1 MLALIPLRGGSK
13 GIPKKN
19 IKMLAGKPL
28 CQWAIEAAREAL
40 IFDRIIVSTDSR
52 EIADIVH
59 DWNGTKVDIMIRP
72 EELAQDDTPTEK
84 VMLHIAET
92 EAFHTMCLIQATCPL
107 TAPNDFRA
115 ARAKFLSWG
124 CDSMLTVTELR
135 KFVWEPVFEGLVS
148 PINYDPRNRPM
159 RDNID
164 KLYIETGNFYFTKR
178 WVLEELKSRLDGYI
192 GRYIIDKERAV
203 DIDDLRDFAEAEFY
217 LRGRLK

>member
-28 CQWAIEAAREAL
+28 CQWAIDSAL
-40 IFDRIIVSTDSR
+40 ESQVFDRIIVSTDST
-52 EIADIVH
+52 EIADTVYK
-59 DWNGTKVDIMIRP
+59 WNGTKVDIMIRP
-72 EELAQDDTPTEK
+72 AELAQDDTPTEK

-92 EAFHTMCLIQATCPL
+92 EAFETMCLIQATCPL
-107 TAPNDFRA
+107 TEPYDFRE

-124 CDSMLTVTELR
+124 CDSMLTVTELKR
-135 KFVWEPVFEGLVS
+135 FVWEPVVNGLVT
-148 PINYDPRNRPM
+148 PVNYDPRHRPM
-159 RDNID
+159 REKID
-164 KLYIETGNFYFTKR
+164 ELYVETGNFYFTKR
-178 WVLEELKSRLDGYI
+178 WVLEELKSRLDGMI

-217 LRGRLK
+217 LRGRMK